1 MSLVSLNTLSVGEQ
15 AYVNKL
21 GFGANDRRRM
31 QDIVLSTERAS
42 MPRQSYTGDP
52 AAYLIRGAVI
62 ALRSEDAA
70 KIGRQQDMTARRR

>member
-31 QDIVLSTERAS
+31 QDIGLMTERAS
-42 MPRQSYTGDP
+42 NVSAKLYP
-52 AAYLIRGAVI
+52 A
-62 ALRSEDAA
+62 
-70 KIGRQQDMTARRR
+70 TRRRI